1 MQHNS
6 TGEMDSLTEHDYEL
20 SGLLLI
26 TCFSFL
32 FIVLCFLQS
41 AGTRCDMRAFMKLTY
56 LIPSSVFVLLMR
68 NFANRLQVLI
78 AAQIMKH
85 IYTVLFTQFYSS
97 IAFFVCE
104 SLWETDMESGSVYMD
119 TIAQISS

>member
-6 TGEMDSLTEHDYEL
+6 TGEMDSLTEHDYEQ

-68 NFANRLQVLI
+68 NFASRLQVLI
-78 AAQIMKH
+78 AANNETH
-85 IYTVLFTQFYSS
+85 LYGFVYTVLLFNSFLC
-97 IAFFVCE
+97 V
-104 SLWETDMESGSVYMD
+104 
-119 TIAQISS
+119 